1 MLEGGLSSVLLS
13 VTRQNLGDEMIC
25 GGRPRNGRHGTDGK
39 LGEVREGPRSR
50 GVGEVKNETV
60 GCDSG
65 NRLEQAKSI

>member
-1 MLEGGLSSVLLS
+1 M
-13 VTRQNLGDEMIC
+13 
-25 GGRPRNGRHGTDGK
+25 GRGNTKRAARHGTDGK

-65 NRLEQAKSI
+65 NRLKQAKSI